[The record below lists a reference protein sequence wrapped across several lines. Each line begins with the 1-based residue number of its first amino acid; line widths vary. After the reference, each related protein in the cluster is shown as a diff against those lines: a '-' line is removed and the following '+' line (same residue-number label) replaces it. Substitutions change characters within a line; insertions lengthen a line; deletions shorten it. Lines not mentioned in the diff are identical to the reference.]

1 MMDGF
6 YFHHHLQPF
15 SHPLIAEDKIIKG
28 KCYVASKRMQSKQ
41 LHTSCFCLPFSNP
54 YRVIDGV
61 LGRLATCKQANS
73 SYKLDKWGKCGK
85 HFFPH
90 KTIIIS

>member
-15 SHPLIAEDKIIKG
+15 SHPLIVEDKIIKG

-41 LHTSCFCLPFSNP
+41 LHASFFCLPFFESLKSN
-54 YRVIDGV
+54 RCCSGKAGN
-61 LGRLATCKQANS
+61 LQTGKQFS
-73 SYKLDKWGKCGK
+73 
-85 HFFPH
+85 
-90 KTIIIS
+90 

>member
-1 MMDGF
+1 MDGF

-15 SHPLIAEDKIIKG
+15 SHPLIVEDKIIKG

-41 LHTSCFCLPFSNP
+41 LHASCSSLPFSSP
-54 YRVIDGV
+54 RRGIDGV
-61 LGRLATCKQANS
+61 LGRLATCKLANS
-73 SYKLDKWGKCGK
+73 SPKLGKGGKCGK
-85 HFFPH
+85 HFFFPR